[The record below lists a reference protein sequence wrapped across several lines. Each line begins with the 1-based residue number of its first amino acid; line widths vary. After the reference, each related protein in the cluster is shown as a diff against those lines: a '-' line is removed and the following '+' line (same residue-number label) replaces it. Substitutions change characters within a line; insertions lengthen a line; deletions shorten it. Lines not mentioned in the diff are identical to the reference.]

1 MADDEAVRHFVASLR
16 SVTASYVRG
25 EVPLPE
31 SQAATNALWAEAR
44 ERGLLR
50 AVEAEILRGMESSR
64 PRYFRA
70 A

>member
-16 SVTASYVRG
+16 DVTASHGRG
-25 EVPLPE
+25 EVPLRE
-31 SQAATNALWAEAR
+31 SQAAANALWGQAR

-50 AVEAEILRGMESSR
+50 AVEAEIPRGMESSR